1 MEFGVQLK
9 TLIHRKL
16 RKAIYRAVVYSS
28 VYELFV
34 QKFSFSPG
42 FLSLPEVDW
51 NIQCGKQDILID
63 LGANIGDI
71 TSRLAKT
78 KAKVYAFEPDPVA
91 FGILKRRFSFIENVI
106 CINKGVMSTAG
117 QFELYPCNPNQNDR
131 IQASVGSS
139 FLKKKNQTKLS
150 LGIIQCISFNDFI
163 HKLDAPI
170 KFVKM
175 DIEGAEIEVLNSL
188 IDSGAHKMIHKI
200 AVETHDHQILSLKN
214 PTKALKK
221 KILTH
226 ELNKKINLGWV

>member
-1 MEFGVQLK
+1 MQLK

-34 QKFSFSPG
+34 QKFSFFPG

-51 NIQCGKQDILID
+51 NIQCDKEDILID

-78 KAKVYAFEPDPVA
+78 KAKVYAFEPDPIA
-91 FGILKRRFSFIENVI
+91 FKILSRRFSLIENVI
-106 CINKGVMSTAG
+106 CINKGVMANAG
-117 QFELYPCNPNQNDR
+117 QLELYPCNPNQIDR

-139 FLKKKNQTKLS
+139 FVPQKNHTKN
-150 LGIIQCISFNDFI
+150 SFGVVECVGFSDFI
-163 HKLDAPI
+163 YELNKPI

-175 DIEGAEIEVLNSL
+175 DIEGAEVEVLTSL
-188 IDSGAHKMIHKI
+188 IDSGACEMIHKI
-200 AVETHDHQILSLKN
+200 AVEIHDQQISSLKE
-214 PTKALKK
+214 PTEALRE
-221 KILTH
+221 KILIH
-226 ELNKKINLGWV
+226 QLSKKINLGWV